1 MFLLILNHMFMKNY
15 GLFILIISL
24 MTGLPASAQ
33 SYKAMYKQEEVNL
46 HDGEVTR
53 DLLMLEIFKGGIS
66 SFQSYYAVQRDSIR
80 VAAHAA
86 GLSSQ
91 EVVAQMRTV
100 PPGSKNRLY
109 YNPVEMKYTE
119 LDYGIYYFKTVEN
132 IKEVNYT
139 FGDSTKL
146 VAGYASEMATAH
158 LYGRD
163 WVIYYTTEIPLPY
176 GPWKLN
182 GLPGLVTEAYSIDGA
197 YKFTLT
203 SFEVLDENVNIE
215 IPLKMLNE
223 PVQEVSRDELM
234 WIRKQTA
241 CMDHRPIIK
250 KYGKNYDMSGMYHD
264 KIDRM
269 YRKLSKRYQY
279 IEQ

>member
-1 MFLLILNHMFMKNY
+1 MKNY

-53 DLLMLEIFKGGIS
+53 DILMLEISKGGIS
-66 SFQSYYAVQRDSIR
+66 SFQSYYTLQRDSIGKACR
-80 VAAHAA
+80 DA
-86 GLSSQ
+86 GMSLQ
-91 EVVAQMRTV
+91 ERMAQMRTV
-100 PPGSKNRLY
+100 PPGSRNILF
-109 YNPVEMKYTE
+109 YNPMEMKYTE
-119 LDYGIYYFKTVEN
+119 LDYGYYYFKTVED
-132 IKEVNYT
+132 IKAPDYAFE
-139 FGDSTKL
+139 DSTKL
-146 VAGYASEMATAH
+146 VAGYTSEMATAH

-176 GPWKLN
+176 GPWKIN
-182 GLPGLVTEAYSIDGA
+182 GLPGLVTEAYSTDRA

-203 SFEVLDENVNIE
+203 GFEVLDENVNIE
-215 IPLKMLNE
+215 IPLKMLNQ
-223 PVQEVSRDELM
+223 PVQEVSRNELM
-234 WIRKQTA
+234 WIRKQIA
-241 CMDHRPIIK
+241 CKDPRPIIK

-269 YRKLSKRYQY
+269 YRELSKRYQY